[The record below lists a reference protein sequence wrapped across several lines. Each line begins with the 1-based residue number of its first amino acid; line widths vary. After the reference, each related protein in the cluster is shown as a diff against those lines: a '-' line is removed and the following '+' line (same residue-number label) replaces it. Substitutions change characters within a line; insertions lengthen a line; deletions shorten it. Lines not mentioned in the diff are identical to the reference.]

1 MSVWLYSIKSTS
13 RARCDNWFQKVPS
26 NSLYWMLTTN
36 LQQFMRTLDADE
48 SQEMNRAF
56 FSNCNRPHAQ
66 NLRLRLAHIKKM
78 LLTFNLPLQQFSKN
92 SITNTLVRPNIFPDP
107 FPFFLKPAMC
117 LCRGPDA
124 WFCLS
129 LMKNCEMPLSS
140 TVSWILLSCWILLIL
155 NRVFRVQKGWAGASD
170 TSEANV

>member
-13 RARCDNWFQKVPS
+13 RAHCDNWFQKVPS

-66 NLRLRLAHIKKM
+66 NLRLRLAHIKKIS
-78 LLTFNLPLQQFSKN
+78 LTFNLPLQQVSKKFHN
-92 SITNTLVRPNIFPDP
+92 QQFGAPKHTSRSIPFLPKTCNVSVPWSWCVVLFELDEKLWDASLLHCILDP
-107 FPFFLKPAMC
+107 VVLLDFADIKQ
-117 LCRGPDA
+117 
-124 WFCLS
+124 S
-129 LMKNCEMPLSS
+129 L
-140 TVSWILLSCWILLIL
+140 
-155 NRVFRVQKGWAGASD
+155 
-170 TSEANV
+170 